1 MILQE
6 DADFLAHF
14 GKKGMKWGV
23 KNEAR
28 LQATKRV
35 AKGKGSY
42 KDIAKVSM
50 RESSLS
56 LARNKGLQGAAAKT
70 AMKQEAL
77 KKRILKGEATT
88 RDFLN
93 NWGSVTIFNFG

>member
-6 DADFLAHF
+6 DVDFLAHF

-35 AKGKGSY
+35 AKGTGDA
-42 KDIAKVSM
+42 KDKMKVLS

-56 LARNKGLQGAAAKT
+56 LARGKTLQGAAAKT
-70 AMKQEAL
+70 VIKQEAL